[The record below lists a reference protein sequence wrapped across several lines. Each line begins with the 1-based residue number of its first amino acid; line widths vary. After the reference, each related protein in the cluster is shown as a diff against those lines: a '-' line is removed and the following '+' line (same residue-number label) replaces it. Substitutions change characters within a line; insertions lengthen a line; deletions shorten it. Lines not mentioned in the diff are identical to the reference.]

1 MVASENISILYKQ
14 DVYNLE
20 IPTSKKFKIVQLIPQ
35 DKLVI
40 IQKAISI
47 PYVMT
52 FDTVLD
58 LNSS

>member
-20 IPTSKKFKIVQLIPQ
+20 ILTLKKFKIVQLIPQ